1 MSLLERGFK
10 TWAEKFAE
18 ALRKEM
24 ELGHHEP
31 MDLSRLA
38 LLFGASICTPS
49 DIKGMSAEHLSQLLH
64 KDTSGWSAV
73 TVVTDSSSLII
84 YNPSH
89 SQGRTAS
96 NIAHEVAHLILEHEP
111 TKLVLS
117 QEGTLV
123 MRSFNPKQEEEANWL
138 AWCLLLPRQG
148 LVASLKKRQSIA
160 DIASVFGVSETL
172 VKFRVQMTGARVQ
185 VKRFSIST

>member
-24 ELGHHEP
+24 DLGLLDR
-31 MDLSRLA
+31 MDLPRLA
-38 LLFGASICTPS
+38 NLFGARLCTPH
-49 DIKGMSAEHLSQLLH
+49 DIPGMSKEHLDQLLRI
-64 KDTSGWSAV
+64 DTSGWSAV
-73 TVVTDSSSLII
+73 TIAARASFVII

-89 SQGRTAS
+89 SQGRIAS
-96 NIAHEVAHLILEHEP
+96 DIAHEVAHLILEHEP

-123 MRSFNPKQEEEANWL
+123 MRSFNQKQEEEANWL
-138 AWCLLLPRQG
+138 AWCLLLPREA
-148 LVASLKKRQSIA
+148 LVSSLKRRLTVP
-160 DIASVFGVSETL
+160 DIAESFGVSQTL
-172 VKFRVQMTGARVQ
+172 VKFRVQMTGAQMQIR
-185 VKRFSIST
+185 RSGH